1 MKTMLYDFKTQDLT
15 KFPLNHFGLAPFV
28 LRRDDKNGDQISG
41 WKRRRER
48 ERERER
54 VNVSPGR
61 KERGEYIGEMKR
73 ISMHA
78 MLHARPLTYTRM
90 STAAD
95 DLLSLG

>member
-1 MKTMLYDFKTQDLT
+1 MGIRSQD
-15 KFPLNHFGLAPFV
+15 G
-28 LRRDDKNGDQISG
+28 
-41 WKRRRER
+41 RER
-48 ERERER
+48 ESECIT
-54 VNVSPGR
+54 GK

-95 DLLSLG
+95 DLLSVG

>member
-1 MKTMLYDFKTQDLT
+1 MDLR
-15 KFPLNHFGLAPFV
+15 PHYV

-41 WKRRRER
+41 WKREK
-48 ERERER
+48 ERER

-61 KERGEYIGEMKR
+61 KGETKRGEYIGEMKR

-78 MLHARPLTYTRM
+78 MLYARRPLTYTHM

-95 DLLSLG
+95 DCLSLGRKAVRFNKC

>member
-1 MKTMLYDFKTQDLT
+1 MEEK
-15 KFPLNHFGLAPFV
+15 
-28 LRRDDKNGDQISG
+28 
-41 WKRRRER
+41 

-78 MLHARPLTYTRM
+78 QFAHPLTYTHM
-90 STAAD
+90 NSAVED
-95 DLLSLG
+95 ILSL

>member
-78 MLHARPLTYTRM
+78 ACSPAHIHSHELSSRRH
-90 STAAD
+90 SD
-95 DLLSLG
+95 NLSL